1 MGGLE
6 AALEATEER
15 VDAAL
20 KATAAVNRELKKAK
34 TCVQKG
40 QLRDLRRA
48 LSAAAVL
55 AGDGAR
61 AAEDAGES
69 FDFDE
74 QEHLESGS
82 YSQELLDTAAAQDVA
97 MFAVAER
104 LLCYPSL
111 IKVLSGDAAVEIDR
125 RRERRLR
132 PSVLVGLLAAAQGR
146 PPRFRPKPFLDSIES
161 GYDLVLDAD
170 RTVRMPSSGHGCRCR
185 PRGRVTGGDV
195 QGIVRPCPGEDH
207 VAAAQR

>member
-61 AAEDAGES
+61 AAEDAVES

-97 MFAVAER
+97 MFAADER

-111 IKVLSGDAAVEIDR
+111 IKVLPGDAAVEIDR

-132 PSVLVGLLAAAQGR
+132 PSVLVGLLAAAQDGR
-146 PPRFRPKPFLDSIES
+146 LDFGPSLSWRALSPDTTWCGLRSSI
-161 GYDLVLDAD
+161 A
-170 RTVRMPSSGHGCRCR
+170 RVRWCDWSTCGVC
-185 PRGRVTGGDV
+185 
-195 QGIVRPCPGEDH
+195 
-207 VAAAQR
+207 

>member
-34 TCVQKG
+34 TGAQKG

-48 LSAAAVL
+48 LSTAAAL
-55 AGDGAR
+55 AGDAAT

-97 MFAVAER
+97 MFAADGR

-111 IKVLSGDAAVEIDR
+111 IKVLPGDAAVEIDR

-132 PSVLVGLLAAAQGR
+132 PSRKDGR
-146 PPRFRPKPFLDSIES
+146 PGFGPSHSWRALSPDTTWCDLRSSI
-161 GYDLVLDAD
+161 AK
-170 RTVRMPSSGHGCRCR
+170 VRWCDWSTCGGC
-185 PRGRVTGGDV
+185 
-195 QGIVRPCPGEDH
+195 
-207 VAAAQR
+207 